1 MSYLRMGDSG
11 LVDPDVIDLT
21 NDPELLGGA
30 NALNQKT
37 TAGGGI
43 NRMMAAFSTAT
54 NSTPKKTPKTPK
66 VFTKSITIGTGG
78 QTPTTSGQPSGMQ
91 RRTFDPAAVPSGM
104 QRRTFDPAAVP
115 SGMLTSGVSGSNKWL
130 LIAGGA
136 LVVGGIAFFAMRKRS

>member
-1 MSYLRMGDSG
+1 MSYLRMGSDSG

-43 NRMMAAFSTAT
+43 NRMTPAFSTAT
-54 NSTPKKTPKTPK
+54 NSTPKKTPK

-78 QTPTTSGQPSGMQ
+78 RTPTTSGQPSGMQ

-136 LVVGGIAFFAMRKRS
+136 LIVGGIVYALRKRS

>member
-78 QTPTTSGQPSGMQ
+78 RTPTTSGQ
-91 RRTFDPAAVPSGM
+91 PSGM